1 MWHIGETMTWHR
13 SGYRLITWLLV
24 YLILA
29 GGIWPALY
37 ESQLPHDHVFVG
49 GPPPADWENHPH
61 NSPLFLIF
69 GPPGGSRALS
79 DDAPVSAEHPV
90 AAGRVVSVY
99 PGVPGVVL
107 SIFTVTV
114 LAAVLGMPPAPP
126 LSSRLAFPRQR
137 WPLVLTNGPA
147 TPPPR
152 PTGRRRK

>member
-1 MWHIGETMTWHR
+1 MWHMGEIMTWHR

-37 ESQLPHDHVFVG
+37 ESQLPHDHFFVG

-61 NSPLFLIF
+61 NSPLFLTF
-69 GPPGGSRALS
+69 GPPGGSWALS

-90 AAGRVVSVY
+90 AAGRVVSVK
-99 PGVPGVVL
+99 PGVVL

-114 LAAVLGMPPAPP
+114 LAAVLGMPPVPP
-126 LSSRLAFPRQR
+126 LSLRLAFPRQR
-137 WPLVLTNGPA
+137 WPLVLTDGPA
-147 TPPPR
+147 TAPPR
-152 PTGRRRK
+152 PT